1 MNNHQRLVSVGTQM
15 KYSITSGSTETRIF
29 VKFYVEAVCSGMMPI
44 WDRNAFLTLI
54 VLASYMGAD
63 GTCYPTQWQIANN
76 LGIKRE
82 TAGRSVAA
90 LAEYRWKGQSLF
102 NRGFILLYKGDLNL
116 CNLDKST
123 KYITFP

>member
-1 MNNHQRLVSVGTQM
+1 MNNHQRLVSVETQM

-82 TAGRSVAA
+82 TAGRVSQHSQNIIVGKASRSSI
-90 LAEYRWKGQSLF
+90 E
-102 NRGFILLYKGDLNL
+102 GFYFRIKE
-116 CNLDKST
+116 
-123 KYITFP
+123 I